1 MDLSIGGFLSIL
13 LVMLIFIVPILW
25 MTSAQFRFRVKIA
38 LYGVCFIA
46 STTIGALISLPC
58 GRTPKNHFRMFRI
71 FEYSTFWMGTKFE
84 LRNMHYTESDKPFI
98 IIANHQSVLDVL
110 SMSHVWPKNCVV
122 LLKSSLRFVPGFNLC
137 TFLSNSIYIDRFN
150 KAEAHKSLAKVADA
164 IIKENR
170 KVWIFPEGTRSSNG
184 SMLPFKKGAF
194 VIALQAKIPIVPL
207 VFSSYKNFYDM
218 SEFKFDY
225 GGRVIIEALPPVDTS
240 KFENIDELIAKCRQ
254 IMEDTYKRI
263 NEEIVLSIS
272 SNQSA
277 ETSNDDVNIDN
288 N

>member
-1 MDLSIGGFLSIL
+1 MRSSFSYKGGFLSIL

-218 SEFKFDY
+218 SI
-225 GGRVIIEALPPVDTS
+225 RQNS
-240 KFENIDELIAKCRQ
+240 KISMSLLLNVGKLWRTLIKGLMRKLF
-254 IMEDTYKRI
+254 YRFLRI
-263 NEEIVLSIS
+263 SQRKLRMTMLI
-272 SNQSA
+272 
-277 ETSNDDVNIDN
+277 
-288 N
+288 